1 MSNRLRIAIVGL
13 RFGSYLI
20 ERMLTGDG
28 KEFFEIAAV
37 CDLDRQRADGMA
49 GKLGVPAYYSLH
61 DLLTM
66 PDLPTIGLFTPPVG
80 RAEQIRQIIRSGRDV
95 MTTKPFEL
103 DPQTA
108 LDVLAEASSLGRV
121 VHLNSPPPLPSP
133 DLQQF
138 EAWRTKYGL
147 GRVISVRAEP
157 WHGGGFGEE
166 ADGSWYDDPV
176 RCPVAPIFRIG
187 IYGIN
192 DLVWLLGEPEAVQ
205 VMHTRMVTRRPT
217 PDTAQLTVR
226 FKNGTI
232 GTVFA
237 TIAVNDGENWD
248 NRLTVQYE
256 RGTIKRLRGTGQGK
270 GGGNQRTAILTLA
283 ALDAQ
288 NQPVHEQVE
297 VNTVSG
303 DYQWESFYR
312 AVKGEKLDGQ
322 TRPEQI
328 AAGIR
333 IIQAMARAE
342 QSGQTEPVV

>member
-1 MSNRLRIAIVGL
+1 MSTKLKIAIVGL

-20 ERMLTGDG
+20 ERLLTGDG
-28 KEFFEIAAV
+28 QEFFEIAAV
-37 CDLDRQRADGMA
+37 CDLDRQRADA
-49 GKLGVPAYYSLH
+49 TAAKLGVPAFYSLGE
-61 DLLTM
+61 LLTQTTI
-66 PDLPTIGLFTPPVG
+66 PTIGLFTPPIG

-103 DPQTA
+103 DVDAA
-108 LDVLAEASSLGRV
+108 LQVLAEAQSLGRV

-138 EAWRTKYGL
+138 ASWHSRYDL
-147 GRVISVRAEP
+147 GRIISVRAEP
-157 WHGGGFGEE
+157 WHGGGLSEE
-166 ADGSWYDDPV
+166 ADGSWYDDPA

-192 DLVWLLGEPEAVQ
+192 DLVWLLGEAEAVQ
-205 VMHTRMVTRRPT
+205 VMHSRMVTRRPT
-217 PDTAQLTVR
+217 PDTAQLSVR
-226 FKNGTI
+226 FKNGAI

-237 TIAVNDGENWD
+237 TIAVNDGEGWD

-256 RGTIKRLRGTGQGK
+256 RGTIKRQRGNGQGK
-270 GGGNQRTAILTLA
+270 GGGRQRTAILTLA
-283 ALDAQ
+283 AIDAQ
-288 NQPVHEQVE
+288 NQPIHEQVE
-297 VNTVSG
+297 VDTVSG

-312 AVKGEKLDGQ
+312 AIQDEAIGETTSPQ
-322 TRPEQI
+322 QI

-342 QSGQTEPVV
+342 QSGQTELV

>member
-1 MSNRLRIAIVGL
+1 MFNKLKIAIVGL

-28 KEFFEIAAV
+28 QQFFEIVAV
-37 CDLDRQRADGMA
+37 CDLDSQRADAMA
-49 GKLGVPAYYSLH
+49 AKLGVPAFHCL
-61 DLLTM
+61 DDVLQVA
-66 PDLPTIGLFTPPVG
+66 DIPTIGLFTPPVG
-80 RAEQIRQIIRSGRDV
+80 RAEQIRKIIRSGRDV

-103 DPQTA
+103 DPQAA
-108 LDVLAEASSLGRV
+108 LDVLAEAKLLGRV

-138 EAWRTKYGL
+138 EAWRKTYNL
-147 GRVISVRAEP
+147 GQIISVRAEP
-157 WHGGGFGEE
+157 WHGGAFGEE
-166 ADGSWYDDPV
+166 EDGSWYDDPA

-226 FKNGTI
+226 FKSGAI

-237 TIAVNDGENWD
+237 TLAVNDGENWD

-256 RGTIKRLRGTGQGK
+256 RGTIKRLRGNGQGK
-270 GGGNQRTAILTLA
+270 GGGRQRTAILTLA

-288 NQPVHEQVE
+288 NQPVHEEVE
-297 VNTVSG
+297 VDTVSG

-312 AVKGEKLDGQ
+312 AVKGEPFEGQ
-322 TRPEQI
+322 TPPEQI

-333 IIQAMARAE
+333 IIRAMARAE
-342 QSGQTEPVV
+342 QSGQTERV